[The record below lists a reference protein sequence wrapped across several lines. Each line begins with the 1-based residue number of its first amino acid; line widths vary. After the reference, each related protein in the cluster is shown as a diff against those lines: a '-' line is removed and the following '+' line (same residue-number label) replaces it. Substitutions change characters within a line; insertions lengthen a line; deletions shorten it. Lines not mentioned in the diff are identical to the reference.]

1 MLNLILSGLVVL
13 VTHAL
18 EAITGFGC
26 TVIAVP
32 FVTALLGMKQGI
44 MIVTILAWLLAL
56 YIVLT
61 NLKHVKIK
69 HTLLILALMIPT
81 LPFGMYIFRYV
92 DPSLFKKGLS
102 IFIILVSVL
111 NLYKLINT
119 KNSNTND
126 EIQLSRLDKIKSVL
140 ALLVGGIVHG
150 AISSGGPLVV
160 IYATKVLKD
169 KKEFRATLCSVW
181 LTLNT
186 IIIVSYF
193 FNNSGFTFETF
204 TNTLTQLPF
213 LLAGI
218 IVGEVVH
225 NKVNSRTFSIIVFS
239 LLFLTGI
246 FMFAL

>member
-1 MLNLILSGLVVL
+1 MLNLILSGFVVL
-13 VTHAL
+13 ITHAL

-56 YIVLT
+56 YIIAT
-61 NLKHVKIK
+61 NFKYIQFKK
-69 HTLLILALMIPT
+69 TLLILALMIPT
-81 LPFGMYIFRYV
+81 LPVGMYIFRYV
-92 DPSLFKKGLS
+92 DPVLFKKGLAV
-102 IFIILVSVL
+102 FIIFVSIL
-111 NLYKLINT
+111 NLYKLLKSKEQETT
-119 KNSNTND
+119 KKELNKK
-126 EIQLSRLDKIKSVL
+126 DKTTSVI

-160 IYATKVLKD
+160 IYATKALKD

-181 LTLNT
+181 FTLNT
-186 IIIVSYF
+186 IIIGSYF
-193 FNNSGFTFETF
+193 FNNPGFSFTTF

-213 LLAGI
+213 LLCGI
-218 IVGEVVH
+218 IVGEIVH
-225 NKVNSRTFSIIVFS
+225 NKVNARTFSIIVFA
-239 LLFLTGI
+239 LLLLTGI